1 MTLATTDH
9 AAAVATLA
17 TQNHSVANTLKQGLT
32 RKAGPSD
39 HASVVWLDGI
49 PSGSRGSGTHGQL
62 AGIGRGGHAGRTGK
76 RCVTENHTRSHS
88 YSCSPTPS
96 LTSSSACAFSWGR
109 NQSPNDRPSPFTF
122 NRFFIPGP
130 TCRLDA
136 RNGRVRCAHPADTP
150 TNRFSASRDYLHCD
164 IRSWV
169 NAGNGHPPDGHRYPP
184 PLFIPFNTLAS
195 QRSAGLHRR
204 DHDCPWAHA
213 DLHDRLQP
221 FELTSRSF
229 QISGK
234 CSLEVSCPPL
244 NLNLPLC
251 SRNFI

>member
-1 MTLATTDH
+1 MRMRHAIEADH
-9 AAAVATLA
+9 TAAIATLA
-17 TQNHSVANTLKQGLT
+17 TKNHSVANTLKQGLT
-32 RKAGPSD
+32 WG
-39 HASVVWLDGI
+39 L
-49 PSGSRGSGTHGQL
+49 
-62 AGIGRGGHAGRTGK
+62 GHTI
-76 RCVTENHTRSHS
+76 T
-88 YSCSPTPS
+88 
-96 LTSSSACAFSWGR
+96 LLL
-109 NQSPNDRPSPFTF
+109 QSPNDGPSSFTF
-122 NRFFIPGP
+122 TRFSLPGP
-130 TCRLDA
+130 IRRLDG